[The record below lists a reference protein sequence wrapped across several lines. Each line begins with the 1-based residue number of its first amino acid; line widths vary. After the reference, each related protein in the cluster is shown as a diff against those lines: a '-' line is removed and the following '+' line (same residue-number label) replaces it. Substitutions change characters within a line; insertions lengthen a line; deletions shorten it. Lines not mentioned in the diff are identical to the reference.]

1 MSTKKFLLKRLDI
14 AKKIIKAQNALK
26 NNSFFYQLEYGGPRF
41 SAPISD
47 YFNFEKRVKLIN
59 SGVYILDNFYIGKS
73 KDIKTRIESHL
84 QELYLFL
91 KFGKITYNTEKDLK
105 ILINIVKDK
114 KTNVKLLS
122 RHESDEKKFIIKHAP
137 TLTNKNYNRFY
148 NKKTKE
154 FKNKLF

>member
-1 MSTKKFLLKRLDI
+1 MANIKFLIERLEI
-14 AKKIIKAQNALK
+14 AKKIIIAQNTLQ

-47 YFNFEKRVKLIN
+47 YFNFEKRVKQIN
-59 SGVYILDNFYIGKS
+59 SGVYILDNFYIGKTN
-73 KDIKTRIESHL
+73 DIKTRIESHL
-84 QELYLFL
+84 QDLYKFL
-91 KFGKITYNTEKDLK
+91 KIGKQSYNTEKDIK
-105 ILINIVKDK
+105 ILINLIKGK

-148 NKKTKE
+148 NKKTKQ